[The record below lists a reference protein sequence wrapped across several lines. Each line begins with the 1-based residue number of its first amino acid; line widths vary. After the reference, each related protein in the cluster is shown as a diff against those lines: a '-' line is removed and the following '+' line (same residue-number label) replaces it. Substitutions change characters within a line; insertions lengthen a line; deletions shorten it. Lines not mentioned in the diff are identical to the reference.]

1 MAERNNKM
9 QRDPALLDIEFEV
22 YNDCMRPQPSMWGQ
36 KSLFNNTMQAIQYL
50 VICNRGWTDFN
61 ERAYINFFFKELN
74 ILLQSTKGKPGYSC
88 SLKCEFKKKLANIL

>member
-1 MAERNNKM
+1 
-9 QRDPALLDIEFEV
+9 
-22 YNDCMRPQPSMWGQ
+22 
-36 KSLFNNTMQAIQYL
+36 MQAIQYL

-88 SLKCEFKKKLANIL
+88 SLKCELKKNSKYSLNLDYQSNKRKLSNWHSHDVIRIKGPPSLEVSFHS